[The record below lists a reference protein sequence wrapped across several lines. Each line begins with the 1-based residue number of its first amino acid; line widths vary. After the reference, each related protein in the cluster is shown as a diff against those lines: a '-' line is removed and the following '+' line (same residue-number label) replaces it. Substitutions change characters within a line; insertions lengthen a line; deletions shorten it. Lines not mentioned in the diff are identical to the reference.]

1 MMTTVDNIISDK
13 KYPKILFLFGEEE
26 FLLEEAYEKLLEFFL
41 SEDKSYS
48 ESEIKDAEEHS
59 QTDIINSCNIFPFIS
74 KRRIVTVNNFDKLF
88 SGRISKKTEQS
99 SPFANYLKSPQD
111 TTILILKAN
120 VKKLNGLSTAMES
133 KSNKAKAEKIISS
146 SGFPY
151 HTILTNYDWI
161 EFPKV
166 WENQLSSWVVKRFKS
181 KSKNISPEAASI
193 LVMHTNPNLRDLAS
207 EIDKILL
214 YIADRKEI
222 TVEDITFLIGEN
234 REFNVYELQKAIG
247 KRDLPLSLKILEN
260 MLSTDRKE
268 MLIMTVLINY
278 FTALFKLIEES
289 VLNPDRYKL
298 AASLGI
304 NPMFVSEY
312 LATIKLYTPEE
323 IEKAFQALTESDAA
337 LKSTSTDSL
346 FIMQKMLIKIMDRNK
361 F

>member
-1 MMTTVDNIISDK
+1 MMTSIENIITEK
-13 KYPKILFLFGEEE
+13 KYPKILLLFGEEE
-26 FLLEEAYEKLLEFFL
+26 FLLEEAYEKILRFFI

-48 ESEIKDAEEHS
+48 ESEIKDAEVHS
-59 QTDIINSCNIFPFIS
+59 QSDIINSCNIFPFIS
-74 KRRIVTVNNFDKLF
+74 KRRVVTVNNFEKLF

-120 VKKLNGLSTAMES
+120 IKKLNGLSSAFES
-133 KSNKAKAEKIISS
+133 KTNKAKAEKIINS

-151 HTILTNYDWI
+151 HTILTKYDWI
-161 EFPKV
+161 EFPKI
-166 WENQLSSWVVKRFKS
+166 WENQLPSWVIRRFKS
-181 KSKNISPEAASI
+181 KSKNITPEAASM
-193 LVMHTNPNLRDLAS
+193 LVMYTNPNLRDLNS

-214 YIADRKEI
+214 FVADRKEI
-222 TVEDITFLIGEN
+222 TSDDINFLIGEN
-234 REFNVYELQKAIG
+234 RDYNVYELQKSIG
-247 KRDLPLSLKILEN
+247 KRDLALSLKILEN
-260 MLSTDRKE
+260 MLATDRKE

-298 AASLGI
+298 AASLGV

-312 LATIKLYTPEE
+312 LATLKLYSPDE
-323 IEKAFQALTESDAA
+323 IERAFQALTEADAI

-346 FIMQKMLIKIMDRNK
+346 YIMQKMLIRIMDK
-361 F
+361 K